1 MVDKGLVGMIVGEM
15 YSIKR
20 QYPFVD
26 NFNLMELFCLY
37 IKYKNY
43 VFDIET
49 LEHHKDS
56 LVAEMLHY
64 LLKSVHPGS
73 IDCII
78 KHFSFLSKID
88 SVEFERIYQ
97 DVVYKFISLID
108 KPFTGEFLTPNT
120 LNRLISYFVNK
131 EGCNTVYD
139 PYCGSASILE
149 YLNCNKF
156 IGVDINGSVLF
167 VAKIL
172 ADIKKDKNV
181 DIQFGNSILD
191 WNTNKFDAVIS
202 CPPIEVRIVDD
213 IQGNL
218 SLLDNGYNKT
228 TEEMFYHRSFTI
240 NNAKLV
246 IGLEPLGFCYTGRH
260 LAIRRYLVD
269 NNLIDTIV
277 YLPSNI
283 LHNTSIATAL
293 IICKQGRN
301 ANEVVRLIDATK
313 LFIGENTKEREFAFD
328 KLYSILESGDNSL
341 FSETKVE
348 TIKKY
353 EYSFVRSLYET
364 PKNVKPNQTV
374 VRLNDLVTIKKGL
387 PLYGEIRPEIVKSD
401 CFGNNVVDVV
411 LKKNKAYP
419 FDNTSNRGL
428 LRCFNNDL
436 AVKVILFSDVSYQGS
451 SRYALY
457 DKNGI
462 IASGGNIKFMIPD
475 ETKVSAEYLIYLFTT
490 TDAIVN
496 SGVSLSLL
504 GNMQLV
510 IDSREEQER
519 IVKTALLEYQLRKD
533 KEAEAEA
540 QRLGIKRV
548 SSDLEHMLGTPFF
561 KINNTLNYLMN
572 IEPDC
577 DDYKETVK
585 ALKDNFDYVQR
596 IVKFNSSSINP
607 DSFNCKSS
615 DINALLME
623 YIESWE
629 NFGGEYFSISL
640 NKEYD
645 EVIEVNI
652 DRHMFYVMADA
663 IFGNAVRH
671 GFLKRA
677 NVSENK
683 MEIDIKQVSY
693 NEQPFVLLSFCN
705 NGLPM
710 EDDFKIEDYIS
721 KGRFKSSTGRT
732 GLGGYH
738 VYEIVKGHKGY
749 LNISSNKTWNVV
761 VDILLPI
768 NNNFSDLPVYEE
780 KCV

>member
-1 MVDKGLVGMIVGEM
+1 MADM
-15 YSIKR
+15 S
-20 QYPFVD
+20 FVD
-26 NFNLMELFCLY
+26 EVVLKIKAIEKESRNLRDFNLLSLLSLY
-37 IKYKNY
+37 IRHKGYII
-43 VFDIET
+43 DIEKINIYNDE
-49 LEHHKDS
+49 LLISIAHHCLHGRDDLKCLNS
-56 LVAEMLHY
+56 LLDY
-64 LLKSVHPGS
+64 LFS
-73 IDCII
+73 IDKKVYNESYPDIVFCII
-78 KHFSFLSKID
+78 DNMRFAK
-88 SVEFERIYQ
+88 YQ
-97 DVVYKFISLID
+97 GD
-108 KPFTGEFLTPNT
+108 FTTPDAI
-120 LNRLISYFVNK
+120 NRLIAYFVNK
-131 EGCNTVYD
+131 EDCQKVYD
-139 PYCGSASILE
+139 PYCGSASILRH
-149 YLNCNKF
+149 LNCKSF
-156 IGVDINGSVLF
+156 TGADLYEGATI
-167 VAKIL
+167 VAKL
-172 ADIKKDKNV
+172 VADIFANKDVVINRHDAV
-181 DIQFGNSILD
+181 SEWNS
-191 WNTNKFDAVIS
+191 NHYDAVIS
-202 CPPIEVRIVDD
+202 CPPFEVRIVDD

-246 IGLEPLGFCYTGRH
+246 IGLEQVGFCYTGRH

-277 YLPSNI
+277 YLPSNL
-283 LHNTSIATAL
+283 LHNTNLATAL

-301 ANEVVRLIDATK
+301 ENEVVRLIDATK
-313 LFIGENTKEREFAFD
+313 LFTGDNKKDRDFAFD

-341 FSETKVE
+341 FSETTVE

-353 EYSFVRSLYET
+353 EYSFVRFLYEDL
-364 PKNVKPNQTV
+364 KNIKPNQTV
-374 VRLNDLVTIKKGL
+374 VRLKDLVTIKSGFRL
-387 PLYGEIRPEIVKSD
+387 NGEIRPELVKSD

-411 LKKNKAYP
+411 LKKNKVYP
-419 FDNTSNRGL
+419 LDNTSNRSL

-436 AVKVILFSDVSYQGS
+436 ALKVILFSDVSYQGS
-451 SRYALY
+451 SSYALY

-462 IASGGNIKFMIPD
+462 IASGGYIKFMIPD

-490 TDAIVN
+490 TEAIVN

-504 GNMQLV
+504 GNMQLA
-510 IDSREEQER
+510 IDSRQEQDR
-519 IVKTALLEYQLRKD
+519 IVESALLDYQLRKE

-585 ALKDNFDYVQR
+585 ALKDNFDYMQR

-607 DSFNCKSS
+607 ASFNRKSL
-615 DINALLME
+615 DIYALLME

-640 NKEYD
+640 NNESE

-652 DRHMFYVMADA
+652 DKHMFYVMADA

-677 NVSENK
+677 DVNENK
-683 MEIDIKQVSY
+683 MKIDIKQVSY
-693 NEQPFVLLSFCN
+693 NEQSFVLLSFCN
-705 NGLPM
+705 NGRPM
-710 EDDFKIEDYIS
+710 EGSFTIEDYIS
-721 KGRFKSSTGRT
+721 KGRFISSTGRT

-768 NNNFSDLPVYEE
+768 NNNFNDLPVYEE